1 MNFAVQ
7 DRFARTFSSDSVDT
21 YWLNKM
27 QKAEEIHI
35 IKTREQD
42 MAGDV
47 YKLALKTAV
56 EERRRAR
63 RFKVEWD
70 VIVSGD
76 DDAGQRFN
84 ETGDLM
90 NLSSRGAFMYLTRR
104 LKKGTKV
111 DVWIK
116 VPFEKERWMTYS
128 AEVIRND
135 EPSSRAGTAIK
146 FTTVRPKFINKASFL
161 PKDEVN

>member
-1 MNFAVQ
+1 MYGLVNE
-7 DRFARTFSSDSVDT
+7 
-21 YWLNKM
+21 L
-27 QKAEEIHI
+27 KAEEIQK
-35 IKTREQD
+35 IKTREQC
-42 MAGDV
+42 MAGEV
-47 YKLALKTAV
+47 YKMALKTAV

-70 VIVSGD
+70 AVVKGED
-76 DDAGQRFN
+76 DTGLSFN
-84 ETGDLM
+84 ETGDLTD
-90 NLSSRGAFMYLTRR
+90 LSSRGALIYLTRH

-135 EPSSRAGTAIK
+135 ENSSKIGTAIK
-146 FTTVRPKFINKASFL
+146 FTTVRPKFINGASLL
-161 PKDEVN
+161 PKDKAN